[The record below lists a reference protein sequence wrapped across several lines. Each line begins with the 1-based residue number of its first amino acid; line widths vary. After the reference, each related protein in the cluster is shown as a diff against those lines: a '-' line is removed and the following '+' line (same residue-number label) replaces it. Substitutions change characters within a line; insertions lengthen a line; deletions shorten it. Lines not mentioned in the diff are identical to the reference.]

1 MMSIRKKWIL
11 FSIYV
16 LLGVGGVLTLV
27 LARDY
32 LSLNFVA
39 DECKTFGLTMLAW
52 LKWLI
57 IPAALLAASFLTLI
71 PTLFKMPK
79 FSKALIFVEFLA
91 LAGVA
96 FWLTFFVNANWTG
109 GTLSKIFNTIGYIIN
124 YAWIIAWIVLIVLFP
139 LMIVN
144 DLKEYAVMSAGS
156 IAFSAFLM
164 ACSGHISVIGQG
176 KFWWGLLNLLVG
188 GMALVLPIIM
198 AVTLYKSR
206 NEIST
211 DKISERYLHIVG
223 EHGTGI
229 YVGKDFNP
237 ITGEVLL
244 DAKSFTELMQQL
256 FNDTGIGQLEIV
268 RCEDHSDEKDY
279 HFDLYYVDHEDGET
293 DDKLPVYKLDCDF
306 SKSKKLKKITDDFAK
321 LATKHINKN

>member
-57 IPAALLAASFLTLI
+57 IPVALLAASFLTLI
-71 PTLFKMPK
+71 PSLFRMPK
-79 FSKALIFVEFLA
+79 FSRASILVEFLA

-109 GTLSKIFNTIGYIIN
+109 STLSKIFNTIGYIIN

-206 NEIST
+206 NEISV
-211 DKISERYLHIVG
+211 DKISEHYLHILG

-244 DAKSFTELMQQL
+244 DAKSVFELMQEA
-256 FNDTGIGQLEIV
+256 FNDSGAKNLEIV

-279 HFDLYYVDHEDGET
+279 HFILFYVDHEDRTT
-293 DDKLPVYKLDCDF
+293 DGKLPIHTLDYDF
-306 SKSKKLKKITDDFAK
+306 SKSKKLKTITDG
-321 LATKHINKN
+321 LAEIAAKHINKN